1 MVKEKK
7 EGKKRKL
14 HADGG
19 KKVSSISNATGATNL
34 AAEAAKVVKEVS
46 GHGGTF
52 RTDANSNRVV
62 IAQQKGSSTYASLF
76 KKPPNYKDKDLLF
89 NCTSG
94 MRGTL
99 A

>member
-1 MVKEKK
+1 VHGFSGGGVVVKEKK

-52 RTDANSNRVV
+52 RTDANSNRVC
-62 IAQQKGSSTYASLF
+62 
-76 KKPPNYKDKDLLF
+76 
-89 NCTSG
+89 NCTAKRKLNICFSVQEAAELQG
-94 MRGTL
+94 QGPTV
-99 A
+99 